1 MPEIDLYFDAI
12 DAARIRRVKE
22 LSEIKRRFG
31 SDHTTDPSGVSSK
44 AAVVLTYANWE
55 GFYNECLQTYME
67 FLRERGKKVRETDWM
82 LLVCAFHREFE
93 SLRDKNHSAD
103 SRRDFIVRLKDRL
116 ECDFVQFDSSA
127 IAAKSNLNFERL
139 AYNYSL
145 MNFDLG
151 ALQKFRI
158 RLDKELV
165 EWRHRV
171 AHGDSPD
178 LSAMDI
184 ADHVDFAAHL
194 LIVIAD
200 NFQYAMLE
208 RM

>member
-1 MPEIDLYFDAI
+1 MPKIDRYFDAI

-22 LSEIKRRFG
+22 LSEIKLRFG
-31 SDHTTDPSGVSSK
+31 KDHTADPSSVSSK

-82 LLVCAFHREFE
+82 LLVCAFQGEFD
-93 SLRDKNHSAD
+93 SWRDKNHSAEAK
-103 SRRDFIVRLKDRL
+103 RDFIKRLKDRL
-116 ECDFVQFDSSA
+116 ECDFSQFDSSA

-139 AYNYSL
+139 SYSYSL
-145 MNFDLG
+145 MNFDLSG
-151 ALQKFRI
+151 LQKFRL

-165 EWRHRV
+165 DWRHRV

-184 ADHVDFAAHL
+184 ADHVDFAAGL

-208 RM
+208 RI

>member
-1 MPEIDLYFDAI
+1 M
-12 DAARIRRVKE
+12 
-22 LSEIKRRFG
+22 
-31 SDHTTDPSGVSSK
+31 
-44 AAVVLTYANWE
+44 VLTYANWE
-55 GFYNECLQTYME
+55 RCSDECLQAYMQ
-67 FLRERGKKVRETDWM
+67 FLQEQGKNITKRWM
-82 LLVCAFHREFE
+82 LLVCAFHREFK
-93 SLRDKNHSAD
+93 SLENEENHSAEA
-103 SRRDFIVRLKDRL
+103 RRDFVERLRSRL
-116 ECDFVQFDSSA
+116 ECDFKQFDPSP

-145 MNFDLG
+145 MNFDLKP
-151 ALQKFRI
+151 LQKFRI

-171 AHGDSPD
+171 AHGNSPD

-184 ADHVDFAAHL
+184 ADHVDFAARL
-194 LIVIAD
+194 LILVAD